1 MVKVAESAPLE
12 DLMVAMD
19 VVDTLR
25 HRQQLVERELD
36 SEGRRE
42 RLITRLRE
50 IYRGQG
56 IEVSDQVLADG
67 VRALEEDRFRYSP
80 PQKTFATRLA
90 HIYVRRDQW
99 IGPLLLLL
107 VLLFGLWLSYYLI
120 AVWPEQSARADL
132 PEALAARYEEV
143 IGVTDDEAAL
153 ARARQYRAGG
163 RLALESGRYEDAR
176 SSIENLERMTRQLT
190 LAYTLRII
198 QQPGAQSGVW
208 RIPDVNTKA
217 RNYYLVVEAV
227 NERGEV
233 LSLPVTSEE
242 TGKTRVVKQW
252 GIRVEPDV
260 FERIAADKQDDGIIQ
275 QREIGRKLPGRLEPE
290 YGIETTGAAI
300 TDW

>member
-1 MVKVAESAPLE
+1 VGKAADSAPLE

-25 HRQQLVERELD
+25 HHQQLVDRELD

-42 RLITRLRE
+42 RLIARLRE

-90 HIYVRRDQW
+90 QLYVRRDKW

-107 VLLFGLWLSYYLI
+107 VMLFGLLLAYYLI
-120 AVWPEQSARADL
+120 AVWPEKSARAAL
-132 PEALAARYEEV
+132 PEELAARYEEV
-143 IGVTDDEAAL
+143 VEVSDDEAAL
-153 ARARQYRAGG
+153 VRARQYQASG
-163 RLALESGRYEDAR
+163 RLAAENGRYDEAR
-176 SSIENLERMTRQLT
+176 TAIENLERMLGQLT
-190 LAYTLRII
+190 VVYTLQIVQR
-198 QQPGAQSGVW
+198 PGEQSGVW
-208 RIPDVNTKA
+208 RIPDTNTQA
-217 RNYYLVVEAV
+217 RNYYLIVEAV
-227 NERGEV
+227 NDHGEV

-242 TGKTRVVKQW
+242 TGKTRVVNQW
-252 GIRVEPDV
+252 GIRVDAAV
-260 FERIAADKQDDGIIQ
+260 FERIAEDKRDDGIIQ
-275 QREIGRKLPGRLEPE
+275 QREIGRKQPGRLEPE
-290 YGIETTGAAI
+290 YSIGTTGAAI